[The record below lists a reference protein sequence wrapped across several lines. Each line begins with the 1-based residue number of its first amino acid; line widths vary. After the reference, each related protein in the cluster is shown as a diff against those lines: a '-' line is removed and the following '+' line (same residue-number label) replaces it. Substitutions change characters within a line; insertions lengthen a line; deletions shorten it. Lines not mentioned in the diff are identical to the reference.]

1 MSVFRIP
8 CGLYGSPG
16 HVEMTALDLSTEP
29 PTRHTAEVLETEEG
43 DLDYRCA
50 CMLAQSVGVVLE
62 DG

>member
-1 MSVFRIP
+1 M
-8 CGLYGSPG
+8 
-16 HVEMTALDLSTEP
+16 DLLTDA
-29 PTRHTAEVLETEEG
+29 PTRHTVLETEEG